1 LLHLVVIGRR
11 LAIYPN
17 LLFKLLRE
25 KITLMSRIGK
35 RPISVPAKV
44 SVEITGLHV
53 SINGPKGT
61 LNRTLPDKITVAHE
75 GETLTVT
82 RQDESRTA
90 RERHGLVR
98 TLVANMVDG
107 VAQGFE
113 RRLEIQGVGYR
124 AQAQGNKLTLNVGYS
139 KPVEMTMP
147 QGIEVKVENNTQ
159 VILSGID
166 KELLGNTAAKIRAV
180 RPPEPYKGKGIRY
193 QGEYVRRKAGKTG
206 KK

>member
-1 LLHLVVIGRR
+1 
-11 LAIYPN
+11 
-17 LLFKLLRE
+17 
-25 KITLMSRIGK
+25 MSRIGK
-35 RPISVPAKV
+35 RPIPIPAKV
-44 SVEITGLHV
+44 SVDIQGTHLSV
-53 SINGPKGT
+53 KGPKGS
-61 LNRTLPDKITVAHE
+61 LARHLPEKVVVAQE
-75 GETLTVT
+75 GETITVT
-82 RQDESRTA
+82 RQDESRAA

-147 QGIEVKVENNTQ
+147 AGIEVKVENNTQ
-159 VILSGID
+159 VIVSGID

>member
-1 LLHLVVIGRR
+1 
-11 LAIYPN
+11 
-17 LLFKLLRE
+17 
-25 KITLMSRIGK
+25 MSRIGK
-35 RPISVPAKV
+35 RPIPIPAKV
-44 SVEITGLHV
+44 SVDIQGTHLSV
-53 SINGPKGT
+53 KGPRGS
-61 LNRTLPDKITVAHE
+61 LERHLPEKVIVALE
-75 GETLTVT
+75 GETITVT

-147 QGIEVKVENNTQ
+147 EGIEVKVENNTQ
-159 VILSGID
+159 VIVSGID

>member
-1 LLHLVVIGRR
+1 
-11 LAIYPN
+11 
-17 LLFKLLRE
+17 
-25 KITLMSRIGK
+25 MSRIGK
-35 RPISVPAKV
+35 RPIPIPAKV
-44 SVEITGLHV
+44 NVEINGPHLSV
-53 SINGPKGT
+53 KGPKGT
-61 LNRTLPDKITVAHE
+61 LERQLPEKVMVVQE
-75 GETLTVT
+75 GETIVVT

-107 VAQGFE
+107 VSQGFV

-124 AQAQGNKLTLNVGYS
+124 AQAQGSKLTLNVGYS

-147 QGIEVKVENNTQ
+147 QGINVKVENNTQ
-159 VILSGID
+159 VILDGID